1 MVNRIIS
8 FFASILLSVAA
19 MAQSDCYYT
28 KYFNDKAL
36 VEKAEKWKAET
47 QAWGGVFTK
56 AKPHASVNAT
66 DFYLQY
72 QKNKE
77 EWDKLFKWLQET
89 DLLTVPKGK
98 MKLEGTEITISVE
111 DSKNEPLEKR
121 KTESHHHNCD
131 FMIVVKGIERFGH
144 LDHFSCTTKGQ
155 WKPDVI
161 RYDYD
166 KSKTRFYDSTPNEF
180 FIFFPDDWHI
190 AKIANDTKDQKIRV
204 IVAKVRY
211 CP

>member
-1 MVNRIIS
+1 MKRIFSFIS
-8 FFASILLSVAA
+8 SILLSV
-19 MAQSDCYYT
+19 S
-28 KYFNDKAL
+28 
-36 VEKAEKWKAET
+36 AEKWKAET

-161 RYDYD
+161 RYDQ
-166 KSKTRFYDSTPNEF
+166 RLASTTPLQTSSSSSSLMTGTSQRL
-180 FIFFPDDWHI
+180 P
-190 AKIANDTKDQKIRV
+190 TTLRIR
-204 IVAKVRY
+204 R
-211 CP
+211 

>member
-1 MVNRIIS
+1 MKRLIS
-8 FFASILLSVAA
+8 IFASMMLVASA
-19 MAQSDCYYT
+19 SAQTYYT

-36 VEKAEKWKAET
+36 VEKATAWKTSTE
-47 QAWGGVFTK
+47 AWGGVFTK
-56 AKPHASVNAT
+56 AKPHQSVNAA

-72 QKNKE
+72 QKNKA

-98 MKLEGTEITISVE
+98 MKLEGTDITISIE

-131 FMIVVKGIERFGH
+131 FMLVVKGIERFGV
-144 LDHFSCTTKGQ
+144 LDHFSSTTTGQ

-161 RYDYD
+161 RYEYD
-166 KSKTRFYDSTPNEF
+166 KSKTRFYDSRPDEF
-180 FIFFPDDWHI
+180 FIFFPNDWHI
-190 AKIANDTKDQKIRV
+190 AKVANDTKDQNIRV
-204 IVAKVRY
+204 IVAKVKY
-211 CP
+211 VE

>member
-1 MVNRIIS
+1 MKRLIS
-8 FFASILLSVAA
+8 IFASMVLVASA
-19 MAQSDCYYT
+19 SAQTYYT

-36 VEKAEKWKAET
+36 VEKATAWKADT

-56 AKPHASVNAT
+56 AKPHKSVNAT

-72 QKNKE
+72 QKNKA

-89 DLLTVPKGK
+89 DLLTIPKGK
-98 MKLEGTEITISVE
+98 MKLEGTDITISIE

-131 FMIVVKGIERFGH
+131 FMLVVKGIERFGV
-144 LDHFSCTTKGQ
+144 LDHFSSTTTGQ

-161 RYDYD
+161 RYEYD
-166 KSKTRFYDSTPNEF
+166 NSKTRFYDSRPDEF
-180 FIFFPDDWHI
+180 FIFFPNDWHI
-190 AKIANDTKDQKIRV
+190 AKIANDTKDQNIRV
-204 IVAKVRY
+204 IVAKVKY
-211 CP
+211 VE